1 MGKTSVSLGRRTSAR
16 LTALGLA
23 GAIAMAVVTLTSGSA
38 QAQPAQKKATPASI
52 QPLSRA
58 KSWGYQLRGIDPAKI
73 ALSSY
78 DVVVIDFAQENRPF
92 TVAEVETMRTKP
104 DGGHRHVLAYLS
116 IGEAERYRYYWQ
128 PSWYLAPPAWIGP
141 ENPEW
146 RGNYLVRFWD
156 PAWQKLIFGAPDAY
170 LDRIMAA
177 GFDGI
182 FLDRV
187 DAYPEWEQ
195 ELPDAQPRMVAL
207 VGAVSKYAKQRND
220 GFQIVVQNAE
230 ELLADAAYLRV
241 IDAVAKEDLL
251 HGIRHNDDK
260 NSAEEVAH
268 SAGLLQRAR
277 KAGKG
282 VLVVEY
288 LCKPDLIAAAEK
300 RLRQDMGFV
309 PYFARR
315 TLHGLG
321 LAEEDYCKPAGPL
334 GTRVALVVGNSG
346 YRAVP
351 PVASPAAGAKLMAQ
365 TLRRVGFTDVRERID
380 MGLDSLNHELQRF
393 AEAANRADWAVL
405 YYAGLGLHFN
415 GVNFI
420 LPVNARI
427 EQPADIARQGIP
439 MEDVL
444 RALGDAAKVR
454 LVFLDACRTNPFLEP
469 MQRRGMSQA
478 AGPGIAAR
486 PVPPPATIGYA
497 SRCETPIAVKEGE
510 PDAYTAA
517 LIRHIPTAD
526 LELPWL
532 MERVRDSV
540 LRGSKGM
547 QEPVH
552 FGPMPDAQMFA
563 PAPIAGAK

>member
-1 MGKTSVSLGRRTSAR
+1 MS
-16 LTALGLA
+16 
-23 GAIAMAVVTLTSGSA
+23 
-38 QAQPAQKKATPASI
+38 AQPADAQAAQGKTAAAATAPSLA
-52 QPLSRA
+52 QPFA
-58 KSWGYQLRGIDPAKI
+58 HIKSWGYQLRGIDPAKI
-73 ALSSY
+73 AASAY
-78 DVVVIDFAQENRPF
+78 DVVVIDFARDDRPF
-92 TVAEVETMRTKP
+92 TAAEVAIMRTKP
-104 DGGHRHVLAYLS
+104 DGGRRTVLAYLS

-128 PSWYLAPPAWIGP
+128 PSWYLTPPPWIGP
-141 ENPEW
+141 ENTEW

-156 PAWQKLIFGAPDAY
+156 ATWQKLIFGSPDAY

-177 GFDGI
+177 GFDGV

-187 DAYPEWEQ
+187 DAYSEWEN
-195 ELPDAQPRMVAL
+195 ERAAAQPEMIKFVA
-207 VGAVSKYAKQRND
+207 AISAYAKQGNA

-230 ELLADAAYLRV
+230 ELLEDAAYLRV

-251 HGIRHNDDK
+251 YGIGHKDTE

-288 LCKPDLIAAAEK
+288 LCKPEEIAAAE
-300 RLRQDMGFV
+300 RQLRQEMGFV

-321 LAEEDYCKPAGPL
+321 LAEEDYCQPPGPL
-334 GTRVALVVGNSG
+334 GTRIALVIGNSG
-346 YRAVP
+346 YRHVP
-351 PVASPAAGAKLMAQ
+351 PVASPAAGARLMAQ

-380 MGLDSLNHELQRF
+380 MGLDTLNHELQRF
-393 AEAANRADWAVL
+393 AEAARRADWAVL

-415 GVNFI
+415 GANFM

-427 EQPADIARQGIP
+427 EQPADIAREGIP
-439 MEDVL
+439 LGEAL
-444 RALGDAAKVR
+444 RVVEGASKVR
-454 LVFLDACRTNPFLEP
+454 LVFLDACRPNPFLDLL
-469 MQRRGMSQA
+469 QSRGMAQA

-486 PVPPPATIGYA
+486 PVPQRVAIGYA
-497 SRCETPIAVKEGE
+497 SRCETPIAVKDRE

-517 LIRHIPTAD
+517 LVRHLPTAG

-532 MERVRDSV
+532 MERVHDSV
-540 LRGSKGM
+540 LRGSKGT

-552 FGPMPDAQMFA
+552 FGPLPDAMMFVA
-563 PAPIAGAK
+563 AAAAVGASK